1 MSEIKTKRYKYESD
15 KNYRAWKSID
25 SKTMQILKYHI
36 LINDLG
42 SEDYLFFNQEGHH
55 KHMTRQ
61 SFDFTLRKLCKI
73 ANIHYVGTKRPHSH
87 HFRHSFAVDV
97 ARTLKT
103 PSDLIKLR
111 NALEHSSIGM
121 TEQYLQF
128 SPEIKDTLE
137 ELYGDKES

>member
-1 MSEIKTKRYKYESD
+1 MNQIKVKKYKYISD
-15 KNYRAWKSID
+15 DNYRVWKSID

-36 LINDLG
+36 LVNNLS
-42 SEDYLFFNQEGHH
+42 SEDYLFFNHFNKD
-55 KHMTRQ
+55 KHISRFT
-61 SFDFTLRKLCKI
+61 FDDTLQKLCKI
-73 ANIHYVGTKRPHSH
+73 ANISYVGSKKPHSH

-111 NALEHSSIGM
+111 NALEHSTIGM

-137 ELYGDKES
+137 ELYGEK